1 MSNFLSKIKTS
12 KKLAGKV
19 KELLLLG
26 VLAVALIYSA
36 WSIFHADENRA
47 TASNGV
53 MSESEMKV
61 MRILQEIEGVGKASV
76 AVHESD
82 TEVKSVVV
90 VCEGANNL
98 RVVMNVREA
107 VAAALG
113 AKEKSV
119 KVYLKKG

>member
-1 MSNFLSKIKTS
+1 MSNFFSKIKNS
-12 KKLAGKV
+12 KGIIGKV
-19 KELLLLG
+19 KEILLLG

-36 WSIFHADENRA
+36 WIVFHTEEDKAA
-47 TASNGV
+47 ASYGA
-53 MSESEMKV
+53 MTESEMKV

-98 RVVMNVREA
+98 RVVMDVREA

-113 AKEKSV
+113 AEQKSV
-119 KVYLKKG
+119 KVYLKKD

>member
-1 MSNFLSKIKTS
+1 MSDLLSKIKTS
-12 KKLAGKV
+12 KRVTGKV

-26 VLAVALIYSA
+26 VLAVVLIYSA
-36 WSIFHADENRA
+36 WSIFHADENKA

-61 MRILQEIEGVGKASV
+61 MRILQELEGVGKASV

-98 RVVMNVREA
+98 RVVMDVREA

-113 AKEKSV
+113 AEEKSV